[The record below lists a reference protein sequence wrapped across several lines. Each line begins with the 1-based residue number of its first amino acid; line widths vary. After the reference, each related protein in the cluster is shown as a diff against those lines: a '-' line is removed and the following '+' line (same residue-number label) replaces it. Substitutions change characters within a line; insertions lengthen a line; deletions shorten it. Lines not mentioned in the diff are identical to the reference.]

1 MNAKEK
7 ELEIAIEKLRKENR
21 ELRHKSVQYIT
32 KNVETVPADY
42 EELKRENKRQR
53 DRIAKLSLI
62 VEQGNIST
70 LDSLIEDYT
79 SFSRDKLKKIAIET
93 SCTNFSTVEVQK
105 VISLVE
111 YLNYVGGELYGLVSI
126 YEQGRFIGNPK
137 YQLCGMKLVE
147 LQNLVNQKNL
157 LHHINPEKLD
167 AVSKHIKH
175 FIENIKSCLKEGDD
189 IE

>member
-7 ELEIAIEKLRKENR
+7 ELEIIIEKLRKENR
-21 ELRHKSVQYIT
+21 ELRQKSVQVIT
-32 KNVETVPADY
+32 KSVEKTPADY

-62 VEQGNIST
+62 VECGNIST

-79 SFSRDKLKKIAIET
+79 NFSRDKLKKIAIET
-93 SCTNFSTVEVQK
+93 SCTNFSTVEVKK

-126 YEQGRFIGNPK
+126 YEQGRFIGNPQ
-137 YQLCGMKLVE
+137 YQLCRMKLVE
-147 LQNLVNQKNL
+147 LQNLINKKNL
-157 LHHINPEKLD
+157 LSHIDPRKMKELSTYINTFVES
-167 AVSKHIKH
+167 V
-175 FIENIKSCLKEGDD
+175 ESCIKEGDD

>member
-7 ELEIAIEKLRKENR
+7 DLGIIIEKLRKENR
-21 ELRHKSVQYIT
+21 ELRQKSVQYIT
-32 KNVETVPADY
+32 KNVETMPADY

-53 DRIAKLSLI
+53 DRIAKLAMI
-62 VEQGNIST
+62 VEHGNIST

-79 SFSRDKLKKIAIET
+79 NFSRDKLKKIAVET
-93 SCTNFSTVEVQK
+93 CCTNFSAVEVKK
-105 VISLVE
+105 VLSLVE

-126 YEQGRFIGNPK
+126 YEQGRFLGNPK

-157 LHHINPEKLD
+157 LSNIDPLKLD
-167 AVSKHIKH
+167 IVSQHIKT
-175 FIENIKSCLKEGDD
+175 FIETIKSCFKEGDD
-189 IE
+189 VE